1 MADRGRL
8 GRIGQDLAAT
18 LRGSAGGLRETRD
31 ERETGREAAP
41 GSLASVGSSALK
53 GAGNQRITVYEDV
66 VEVRTLNVLS
76 EDVQR
81 LRYRQIAGV
90 SRRAGIFFSTVVV
103 ETNGGARFAAKGLPN
118 ADAALAVG
126 LIEERLT

>member
-18 LRGSAGGLRETRD
+18 LRGSAGGLRRQ
-31 ERETGREAAP
+31 ERGSGGEADSGAVF
-41 GSLASVGSSALK
+41 SVGSSALK
-53 GAGNQRITVYEDV
+53 GSGNQRITVYEDA

-76 EDVQR
+76 RDVKR

-103 ETNGGARFAAKGLPN
+103 ETNGGARFAVKGLPN
-118 ADAALAVG
+118 ADAALAVE